1 MIIQITF
8 IIQMDGKD
16 EEDSG
21 LFWLR
26 RVEVMQDGKET
37 TGTLA
42 GVEQKKEGLVSLCS
56 VSWA

>member
-1 MIIQITF
+1 MISQITF

-26 RVEVMQDGKET
+26 RVEVMR
-37 TGTLA
+37 
-42 GVEQKKEGLVSLCS
+42 EGRDIWDFGRKRKV
-56 VSWA
+56 